1 MRSFLDPK
9 ILSRLAPLPL
19 KARIPMLGNVAGKHR
34 SPVRGSSVE
43 FAAYRKYVPGDDPRR
58 LDWRA
63 YGRSDRFYIKEFE
76 ADTNLRLCLIVDTSG
91 SMNYKDSGP
100 SKLDVARSISGTLSY
115 LASGQGDAV
124 GLYLA
129 SQHLKTQI
137 PAKRGA
143 AHLRVVL
150 DNLEN
155 MTADGETGLV
165 EILHETAERVS
176 QRALVVII
184 SDLFVRPELLSK
196 CFQHLRFR
204 KHDVAVFHMLDRT
217 ETHFEFDR
225 PIRFLDLEGTAHILA
240 DPPLIL
246 EEYRKSVAS
255 YQERLKRII
264 SESAVDYYRVSL
276 DDAYDQVLAK
286 FLLGRS

>member
-1 MRSFLDPK
+1 
-9 ILSRLAPLPL
+9 
-19 KARIPMLGNVAGKHR
+19 MLGNVAGMHR

-43 FAAYRKYVPGDDPRR
+43 FAAYRKYVAGDDPRR

-76 ADTNLRLCLIVDTSG
+76 ADTNLRLCLVVDTSG
-91 SMNYKDSGP
+91 SMNYAVDTGP
-100 SKLDVARSISGTLSY
+100 SKLDLARKIAGTLAY

-129 SQHLKTQI
+129 SHELRLQI
-137 PAKRGA
+137 PPKRGT

-150 DNLEN
+150 DNLQE
-155 MTADGETGLV
+155 MKARDETGLA
-165 EILHETAERVS
+165 EILHETAERVA

-184 SDLFVRPELLSK
+184 SDLFVQPEVLSN

-204 KHDVAVFHMLDRT
+204 KHDVAVFHLLDQS
-217 ETHFEFDR
+217 EINFEFDR
-225 PIRFLDLEGTAHILA
+225 PIRFLDLEGHAHVLA
-240 DPPLIL
+240 DPPLIVD
-246 EEYRKSVAS
+246 EYRRSL
-255 YQERLKRII
+255 ERYLGGLKQIV
-264 SESAVDYYRVSL
+264 SESGVDYHRVSL
-276 DDAYDQVLAK
+276 DAEYDQILAQ

>member
-19 KARIPMLGNVAGKHR
+19 KARIPMVGSVAGKHR

-91 SMNYKDSGP
+91 SMNYKSGDK
-100 SKLDVARSISGTLSY
+100 SKLEIARSMAGTLSY

-129 SQHLKTQI
+129 SEKLKTQI
-137 PAKRGA
+137 PPKRGS
-143 AHLRVVL
+143 AHLRLVL
-150 DNLEN
+150 DKLEN
-155 MTADGETGLV
+155 MRAEDGIG
-165 EILHETAERVS
+165 
-176 QRALVVII
+176 
-184 SDLFVRPELLSK
+184 
-196 CFQHLRFR
+196 
-204 KHDVAVFHMLDRT
+204 
-217 ETHFEFDR
+217 
-225 PIRFLDLEGTAHILA
+225 
-240 DPPLIL
+240 
-246 EEYRKSVAS
+246 
-255 YQERLKRII
+255 
-264 SESAVDYYRVSL
+264 
-276 DDAYDQVLAK
+276 
-286 FLLGRS
+286 

>member
-91 SMNYKDSGP
+91 SMNYKNGDK
-100 SKLDVARSISGTLSY
+100 SKLDLARSISGTLSY

-129 SQHLKTQI
+129 SQQLKSQI
-137 PAKRGA
+137 PPKRGS
-143 AHLRVVL
+143 AHLRLVL

-155 MTADGETGLV
+155 MQAEGETGLV

-176 QRALVVII
+176 QRALIVVV

-204 KHDVAVFHMLDRT
+204 KHDVAVFHLLDRT
-217 ETHFEFDR
+217 ETDFEFDR

-246 EEYRKSVAS
+246 EEYRKSVAA
-255 YQERLKRII
+255 YQESLKKIVG
-264 SESAVDYYRVSL
+264 ESAVDYHRVSL
-276 DDAYDQVLAK
+276 DDEYDQVLAK